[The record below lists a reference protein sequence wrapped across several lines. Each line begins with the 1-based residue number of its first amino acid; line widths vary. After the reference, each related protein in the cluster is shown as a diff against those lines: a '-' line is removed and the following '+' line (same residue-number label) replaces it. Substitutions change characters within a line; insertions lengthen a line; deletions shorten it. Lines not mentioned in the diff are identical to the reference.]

1 MGKSLLNEMV
11 KQQRASGASYVLSS
25 SEAHASEAIA
35 WHKHNG
41 FYEIGALQHM
51 NQDAAAEMFFRLD
64 ISE

>member
-1 MGKSLLNEMV
+1 MLRK
-11 KQQRASGASYVLSS
+11 RLS
-25 SEAHASEAIA
+25 

-51 NQDAAAEMFFRLD
+51 NQDAAAEVFFRLD